1 LVRIFLLLKD
11 YRILDDQVV
20 NHLANCLANMLDYIQ
35 TILESFQVQLQDLI
49 TELTATIEVMYME
62 GEIDVINDF

>member
-1 LVRIFLLLKD
+1 MVRIFLLLKD

>member
-1 LVRIFLLLKD
+1 VRIFLLLKD

>member
-1 LVRIFLLLKD
+1 
-11 YRILDDQVV
+11 
-20 NHLANCLANMLDYIQ
+20 MLDYIQ

-62 GEIDVINDF
+62 CEIDVINHF